1 MRALKK
7 SPPRKI
13 PKLTGIY
20 PIMILDMCRF
30 FCTFIDITQTDM
42 LPSQQPIPFSDYCE
56 LYDLIIPQDNLLRRI
71 NDLVDFSF
79 IRKEL
84 MDKYCL
90 DNGRMAESPVV
101 MFKYL
106 LLKTIYDISDVDVVE
121 RSRYDMSFKYFLGMS
136 PENTDLI
143 NPSSLSKFRKL
154 RLKDKDL
161 LNLLIGK
168 TVEIAM
174 EKGIIKSHTIIVDAT
189 HTGSRSNAYSPVE
202 ILRLRSKQLRKS
214 LYDSDET
221 VKDVLP
227 AKNTDDD
234 LGRELDYT
242 KDLLKVVSS
251 KPMLAEIPKVKERL
265 NMLKEVLSDIEDH
278 YVTSKDEDARIG
290 HKGGDDPFFGYK
302 THMAMSDERI
312 ITAATVTSGEK
323 GDGPQ
328 LEELVEQSRA
338 NGMIVDAVVGD
349 TAYSGKDNIILSND
363 KDKGFK
369 LVARLNPIIS
379 NGTRKEEDR
388 FDYNKDAGMFVCPA
402 GHMAV
407 RKDIRKKGQGKNH
420 ALVFFFD
427 VGKCKVCSR
436 RNGCYK
442 EGAKS
447 KSYSVQIKSEEHQQ
461 QADFEKTEEFREK
474 AKVRYKIEAKNA
486 ELKNVFGYDRADS
499 YGLDCMRMQGAMAI
513 FAANIKRIL
522 RLS

>member
-1 MRALKK
+1 
-7 SPPRKI
+7 
-13 PKLTGIY
+13 
-20 PIMILDMCRF
+20 
-30 FCTFIDITQTDM
+30 M
-42 LPSQQPIPFSDYCE
+42 LPIQQTIQFSNYSD
-56 LYDLIIPQDNLLRRI
+56 LYDLIIPRDNVLRRI

-79 IRKEL
+79 IQKEL
-84 MDKYCL
+84 MDKYCH
-90 DNGRMAESPVV
+90 DNGRMAESPVM

-121 RSRYDMSFKYFLGMS
+121 RSRYFLGMS

-143 NPSSLSKFRKL
+143 NPSSLCKFRKL

-168 TVEIAM
+168 TVEIAI
-174 EKGIIKSHTIIVDAT
+174 EKGIIKSRTIIVDAT
-189 HTGSRSNAYSPVE
+189 HT
-202 ILRLRSKQLRKS
+202 SKQLRKC
-214 LYDSDET
+214 LYESDET
-221 VKDVLP
+221 IKNTLP
-227 AKNTDDD
+227 KKNTDDD
-234 LGRELDYT
+234 LEHELDYT
-242 KDLLKVVSS
+242 KDLLDVVGSN
-251 KPMLAEIPKVKERL
+251 PCLAEVPKIKERL

-290 HKGGDDPFFGYK
+290 HKSKDASFFGYK
-302 THMAMSDERI
+302 THIAMSDERI

-328 LEELVEQSRA
+328 LQELVEQSRA
-338 NGMIVDAVVGD
+338 NGMVVDTVVGD

-363 KDKGFK
+363 KDNGFE
-369 LVARLNPIIS
+369 LVARLNPTIS

-402 GHMAV
+402 GHMAI
-407 RKDIRKKGQGKNH
+407 RKARQGKKGQGKNQ

-427 VGKCKVCSR
+427 VEKCRTCSK

-442 EGAKS
+442 EGTKS
-447 KSYSVQIKSEEHQQ
+447 KSYAVQIKSEEHQQ
-461 QADFEKTEEFREK
+461 QADFERTEEFNAK
-474 AKVRYKIEAKNA
+474 MKVRYKIEAKNA

-499 YGLDCMRMQGAMAI
+499 YGLDCMRMQGAMVI